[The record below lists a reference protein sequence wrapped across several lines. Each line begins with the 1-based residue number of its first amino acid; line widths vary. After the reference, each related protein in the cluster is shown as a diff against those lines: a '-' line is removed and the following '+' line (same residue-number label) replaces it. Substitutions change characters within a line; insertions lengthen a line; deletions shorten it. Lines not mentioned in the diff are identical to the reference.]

1 MKNKIK
7 QYILS
12 IVESHLIEVRSEFS
26 DNRKYCEKLEKCL
39 NDNNESL
46 NQLKSSIQ
54 QKDESLLRLENDL
67 HQNRAQVKALE
78 ERIKKIDE
86 FFTSI
91 RAEFVKFPSYKENLR
106 NINTTLA
113 KSEVDYLAL
122 KKQMAI
128 FEKAMIYFENKITE
142 IFSENN
148 NDNRQSKPFSEY
160 KDVSKVKKDN
170 GDNKDN
176 YNIIDYLDFENEF
189 RGSTELISQ
198 RQKQYIPYFKGK
210 KNILD
215 IGCGRGEFLELMKEE
230 GINAIG
236 VDTYEDFISL
246 CRIKGFEVV
255 KADGLEYLKSCKLVD
270 GIFLG
275 QVVEHLKLS
284 EIIDICNLAY
294 HKLEKGGCIIIETP
308 NPKSLLTF
316 ANSFYIDPSHEKPV
330 HPYSLR
336 YYLKKAGFNDIR
348 IIYTEESKEASIVPL
363 LDSSASNIDD
373 FNASLK
379 RVSDVLF
386 GSQDY
391 AIIAIK

>member
-12 IVESHLIEVRSEFS
+12 IVESYLIEVRNEFS
-26 DNRKYCEKLEKCL
+26 DNRKYCEKLESCI
-39 NDNNESL
+39 NDNNESI
-46 NQLKSSIQ
+46 NQLKISIQ
-54 QKDESLLRLENDL
+54 QKNEYLLKLENDIR
-67 HQNRAQVKALE
+67 QNNAQVKVLE
-78 ERIKKIDE
+78 ESIKKIDE
-86 FFTSI
+86 FLNTI
-91 RAEFVKFPSYKENLR
+91 KCEVVKFPSYKENLR

-113 KSEVDYLAL
+113 KSEIDYIAL

-128 FEKAMIYFENKITE
+128 FEKAMIYFENKE
-142 IFSENN
+142 SN
-148 NDNRQSKPFSEY
+148 NDNRQSKSFGEY
-160 KDVSKVKKDN
+160 KDVNQDKKEIK
-170 GDNKDN
+170 DNKDN

-198 RQKQYIPYFKGK
+198 RQKQYIPYFKEK
-210 KNILD
+210 KSILD

-255 KADGLEYLKSCKLVD
+255 KADGLEYLKNCKLVD

-275 QVVEHLKLS
+275 QVVEHLKLN
-284 EIIDICNLAY
+284 EIIELCNLAY
-294 HKLEKGGCIIIETP
+294 QKLETGGCIIIETP

-336 YYLKKAGFNDIR
+336 YYLKKAGFNDIK

>member
-1 MKNKIK
+1 MTKIMKNKIK

-12 IVESHLIEVRSEFS
+12 IVESYLIEVRNEFS
-26 DNRKYCEKLEKCL
+26 DNRKYCEKLESCI
-39 NDNNESL
+39 NDNNESI
-46 NQLKSSIQ
+46 NQLKISIQ
-54 QKDESLLRLENDL
+54 QKNEYLLKLENDIR
-67 HQNRAQVKALE
+67 QNNAQVKVLE
-78 ERIKKIDE
+78 ESIKKIDE
-86 FFTSI
+86 FLNTI
-91 RAEFVKFPSYKENLR
+91 KCEVVKFPSYKENLR

-113 KSEVDYLAL
+113 KSEIDYIAL

-128 FEKAMIYFENKITE
+128 FEKAMIYFENKE
-142 IFSENN
+142 SN
-148 NDNRQSKPFSEY
+148 NDNRQSKSFGEY
-160 KDVSKVKKDN
+160 KDVNQDKKEIK
-170 GDNKDN
+170 DNKDN

-198 RQKQYIPYFKGK
+198 RQKQYIPYFKEK
-210 KNILD
+210 KSILD

-255 KADGLEYLKSCKLVD
+255 KADGLEYLKNCKLVD

-275 QVVEHLKLS
+275 QVVEHLKLN
-284 EIIDICNLAY
+284 EIIELCNLAY
-294 HKLEKGGCIIIETP
+294 QKLETGGCIIIETP

-336 YYLKKAGFNDIR
+336 YYLKKAGFNDIK